1 MSRTDLTY
9 TKDNLGRI
17 FPTTTHGGARFLKTG
32 VLPAGKEH
40 IARLVDGV
48 VADYV
53 EDLGGEQHITAPQQI
68 ILQQI
73 RQQLVFLRLVDEWI
87 AQQPGIIDDRGRMLG
102 PLGAFYLA
110 ASNNVVRYCRELG
123 LRRVHPATLTMEQY
137 LEAKARDAEESGQGG
152 AKGEPMAE
160 DTAKTDFAAPR
171 AAGEGK

>member
-123 LRRVHPATLTMEQY
+123 LRRVNPAMLTMEQY
-137 LEAKARDAEESGQGG
+137 LEAKARAAEEPGQGAANG
-152 AKGEPMAE
+152 
-160 DTAKTDFAAPR
+160 TALAHEAPAAGIVDPG